1 VDPTQKEIPMKKFFT
16 TALVCLSLAAV
27 AAPVA
32 LAAKPVEIS
41 NPHAASVN
49 NTNANPNACWGQDRS
64 FYASEGFFPSNMDI
78 KQSFP
83 TDQGNVGQQ
92 RAAWVAQFCSAQ

>member
-1 VDPTQKEIPMKKFFT
+1 MRKLFIIAA
-16 TALVCLSLAAV
+16 AL
-27 AAPVA
+27 VA
-32 LAAKPVEIS
+32 LAVPTVALAGAPSEIS

-64 FYASEGFFPSNMDI
+64 FYASEQFFGGNMDI

-83 TDQGNVGQQ
+83 TSLGTVGEQH
-92 RAAWVAQFCSAQ
+92 AAWVTTYCV